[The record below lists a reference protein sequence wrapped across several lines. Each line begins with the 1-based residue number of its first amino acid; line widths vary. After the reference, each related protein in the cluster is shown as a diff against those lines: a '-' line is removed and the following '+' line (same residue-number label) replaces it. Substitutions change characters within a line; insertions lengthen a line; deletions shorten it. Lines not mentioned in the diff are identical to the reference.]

1 MLGGYISNNLKWN
14 EHIRGSNNSMFKTL
28 ISRINALRKI
38 SKISSFK
45 TRNMIANGVVISKLI
60 YLIQVWGGCP
70 NYLLGFLQTLQN
82 RAARIVCNGGRYT
95 PVQQLLDNC
104 GWMSVRQLSTIGFYY
119 HTKYGQKRNLGTLWI
134 SLVATKTK
142 PTILGPWKTV
152 V

>member
-1 MLGGYISNNLKWN
+1 
-14 EHIRGSNNSMFKTL
+14 MFKTL

-70 NYLLGFLQTLQN
+70 NYLLDFLQTLQN

-104 GWMSVRQLSTIGFYY
+104 GWMSVRQLVIY
-119 HTKYGQKRNLGTLWI
+119 HRILLLYKIREEN
-134 SLVATKTK
+134 K
-142 PTILGPWKTV
+142 PRYFVDKFSSSQNPPYNTRSVENSNIRKQRMLHES
-152 V
+152 